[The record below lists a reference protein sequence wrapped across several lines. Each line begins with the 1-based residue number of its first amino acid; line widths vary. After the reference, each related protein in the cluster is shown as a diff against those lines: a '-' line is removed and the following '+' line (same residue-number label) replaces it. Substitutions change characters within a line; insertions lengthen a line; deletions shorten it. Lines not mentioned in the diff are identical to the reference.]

1 VLEIVTRLLFHT
13 IIMVSLYF
21 LIAGHNLPGGGFAGG
36 LTAGLALTL
45 RYLAG
50 GRYELWRSTPI
61 NAGTML
67 GLGLAIAAVYAIAPI
82 FFGGSIMQSYTLEA
96 DWPIIGHVKFVTAM
110 IFDIGVYLVVVGM
123 VLDVLR
129 SLGGQIDRHT
139 EDEALRRRRR
149 AAGRGGA
156 RIRVVRRP
164 SSEPG
169 STGAITVLRE
179 EASDDV
185 DLTESDATQDVTV
198 SETELKDFGG
208 GMRREQILGAGRAS
222 STDDDRTGEGRR

>member
-1 VLEIVTRLLFHT
+1 MTETTADLETEFDRVSRSFRGDEDDPYIVAGRTLSPERRSIVLEIVTRLLFHT

-82 FFGGSIMQSYTLEA
+82 FFGGSIMQSYTFEWT
-96 DWPIIGHVKFVTAM
+96 WPIIG
-110 IFDIGVYLVVVGM
+110 
-123 VLDVLR
+123 
-129 SLGGQIDRHT
+129 
-139 EDEALRRRRR
+139 EDARKSGTRAR
-149 AAGRGGA
+149 AACRDNVLGSLEAPANRFTSVPN
-156 RIRVVRRP
+156 I
-164 SSEPG
+164 PG
-169 STGAITVLRE
+169 MSAKTTPAIMTPP
-179 EASDDV
+179 
-185 DLTESDATQDVTV
+185 TATNQ
-198 SETELKDFGG
+198 
-208 GMRREQILGAGRAS
+208 R
-222 STDDDRTGEGRR
+222 